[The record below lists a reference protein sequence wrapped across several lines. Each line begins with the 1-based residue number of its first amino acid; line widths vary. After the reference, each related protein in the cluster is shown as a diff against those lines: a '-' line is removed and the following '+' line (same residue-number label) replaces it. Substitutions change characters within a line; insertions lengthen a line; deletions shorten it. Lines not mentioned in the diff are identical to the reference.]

1 MPMFKLG
8 RTLQRRYKIK
18 GLPTHQQL
26 EAMPFGRQIEHLR
39 SIEAFKSTAKSVW
52 ISMKR
57 RSAASAIK
65 EAKALYDVDEYYCQY
80 YDLTDYRDDSIQFFY
95 TTK

>member
-1 MPMFKLG
+1 MPMFTLG
-8 RTLQRRYKIK
+8 SNINRRYKIK

-80 YDLTDYRDDSIQFFY
+80 YDSTDYWDDSFEFFY

>member
-1 MPMFKLG
+1 MSLFTTG
-8 RTLQRRYKIK
+8 RKITRRFKIK

-39 SIEAFKSTAKSVW
+39 SIKSFKATAKSVH

-57 RSAASAIK
+57 RSAASAIR
-65 EAKALYDVDEYYCQY
+65 EAKALYKADQYYCEY
-80 YDLTDYRDDSIQFFY
+80 WDLTDYRDDSVEFFY
-95 TTK
+95 VPK

>member
-1 MPMFKLG
+1 MPSYKTG
-8 RTLQRRYKIK
+8 RSLTRRFKIK

-39 SIEAFKSTAKSVW
+39 SIEAFKASAKSVH

-57 RSAASAIK
+57 RSAASAIR
-65 EAKALYDVDEYYCQY
+65 EAKALYDADQYYCQY
-80 YDLTDYRDDSIQFFY
+80 WDLQDYRDDSVEFFY
-95 TTK
+95 VPK